1 MITAGWSFT
10 LISQASGYAMI
21 AYTVLITGGIAG
33 IIFIA
38 LGISNISELN
48 LNLPLLRTISALGAA
63 LALVSALAG
72 PIAWMA
78 ATIST
83 GHRGSI
89 VSAGPQT
96 SMGGGPRGGGMAPPS
111 TNN

>member
-1 MITAGWSFT
+1 
-10 LISQASGYAMI
+10 MI

-72 PIAWMA
+72 PIAWTA

-83 GHRGSI
+83 NHRGSI

-96 SMGGGPRGGGMAPPS
+96 SMGGGPRGSGMTPPS